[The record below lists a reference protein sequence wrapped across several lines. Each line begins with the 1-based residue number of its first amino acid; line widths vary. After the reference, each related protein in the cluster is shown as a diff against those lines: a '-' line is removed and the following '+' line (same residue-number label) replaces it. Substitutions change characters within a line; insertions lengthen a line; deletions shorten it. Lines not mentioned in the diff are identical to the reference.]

1 MNVVAD
7 VVVHRAFASVLERSL
22 QIADL
27 EAKLHV
33 LKTEV
38 RNPSAKAITKI
49 EAKLERLQTEQ
60 SEDIGKA
67 KRSVCAFVTFEND
80 EGKDAALALAR
91 ALKLN
96 AKKWKAKTTCM
107 LPCEWL
113 HPDPLLRPPDSN
125 TPDFMFRDNLKLA
138 IQRAKE
144 PEDIQ

>member
-1 MNVVAD
+1 MHKLRTLREKVAAL
-7 VVVHRAFASVLERSL
+7 VSKQET
-22 QIADL
+22 DL
-27 EAKLHV
+27 AREH
-33 LKTEV
+33 E
-38 RNPSAKAITKI
+38 
-49 EAKLERLQTEQ
+49 
-60 SEDIGKA
+60 
-67 KRSVCAFVTFEND
+67 SVCCFVTFEND